1 MSNRL
6 APRALII
13 GGSLGGLLTATT
25 LRAIGWR
32 VDVFERSPH
41 ALDSRGGG
49 LVLQPDVLHAFAF
62 AGLRLPATLG
72 VESGDRIFLDRA
84 GNVVQRGWQPQTQTS
99 WNMLY
104 GVLRDAVPD
113 ECVHAGETLVR
124 VEQAGGQVR
133 AHFAGGRIETG
144 DVLVGADGA
153 RSTVRELMLPDQRP
167 AYAGYV
173 AWRGLVP
180 ESALGAADRALLDG
194 VFAFQHGIAH
204 MLLEYGVPGAD
215 GATAPGRRR
224 WNWVWFRRVA
234 EDMLPALLTD
244 RDGRA
249 HAFSLPPGALPDVPG
264 EALRADADA
273 MLAPPFR
280 ALVHATAEPFIQAIL
295 DLAVPRMVF
304 GRILLLG
311 DAAFVPRP
319 HTAGGAA
326 KAAANALA
334 LALALRKEDA
344 PLEQGLREWEVSQ
357 LRAGRTMTDWGRRM
371 GDQIMGLD
379 VGAEAVSQ

>member
-1 MSNRL
+1 MNDNL

-13 GGSLGGLLTATT
+13 GGSLGGLLAATT

-49 LVLQPDVLHAFAF
+49 LVLQPDVLHAFHF
-62 AGLRLPATLG
+62 AGLRLPDTLG
-72 VESGDRIFLDRA
+72 VESGDRIFLDPM

-104 GVLRDAVPD
+104 GVMRDAVPD

-124 VEQAGGQVR
+124 MEQAGGQVR
-133 AHFAGGRIETG
+133 AHFASGRVETG
-144 DVLVGADGA
+144 DLLVGADGA
-153 RSTVRELMLPDQRP
+153 RSTVRAQLLPDVHP
-167 AYAGYV
+167 SYAGYV

-180 ESALGAADRALLDG
+180 EEALDPRDRALLDG
-194 VFAFQHGIAH
+194 VFAFQHGAGH
-204 MLLEYGVPGAD
+204 MLLEYSVPGQD
-215 GATAPGRRR
+215 GDTAPGRRR
-224 WNWVWFRRVA
+224 WNWVWFRKVDEGR
-234 EDMLPALLTD
+234 LPALLTD
-244 RDGRA
+244 RDGKP
-249 HAFSLPPGALPDVPG
+249 HAFSLPPGALPDAP
-264 EALRADADA
+264 AALLRADADA

-280 ALVHATAEPFIQAIL
+280 ALVHRTAEPFIQAIL
-295 DLAVPRMVF
+295 DLAVPRMAF
-304 GRILLLG
+304 GRIVLLG

-334 LALALRKEDA
+334 LAQSLQRIDLPIEQRLRT
-344 PLEQGLREWEVSQ
+344 WEVLQ
-357 LRAGRTMTDWGRRM
+357 LRGGRTMTDWGRRM
-371 GDQIMGLD
+371 GNQIMGMD
-379 VGAEAVSQ
+379 GQEDS

>member
-1 MSNRL
+1 MSDKL

-62 AGLRLPATLG
+62 AGLRVPATLG
-72 VESGDRIFLDRA
+72 VASGDRIFLDRD
-84 GNVVQRGWQPQTQTS
+84 GNVVQRGRQPQTQTS

-133 AHFAGGRIETG
+133 AYFAGGRIETG
-144 DVLVGADGA
+144 DLLVGADGA
-153 RSTVRELMLPDQRP
+153 RSTTRELMLPDLRP

-180 ESALGAADRALLDG
+180 EGALGPAERALLDG

-215 GATAPGRRR
+215 GDTAPGRRR
-224 WNWVWFRRVA
+224 WNWVWYRRVA
-234 EDMLPALLTD
+234 EDKLPDLLTD
-244 RDGRA
+244 RSGRK
-249 HAFSLPPGALPDVPG
+249 HAFSLPPGALPDAPAQ
-264 EALRADADA
+264 ALRADADA

-280 ALVHATAEPFIQAIL
+280 ALVHATVEPFIQAIL

-334 LALALRKEDA
+334 LALALRQEDT
-344 PLEQGLREWEVSQ
+344 PLDQRLREWEVSQ
-357 LRAGRTMTDWGRRM
+357 LRAGRAMTDWGRRM

-379 VGAEAVSQ
+379 ATAEAALQ

>member
-32 VDVFERSPH
+32 VDVFERSPR

-144 DVLVGADGA
+144 DLLVGADGA
-153 RSTVRELMLPDQRP
+153 RSTVRELMLPDLRP

-180 ESALGAADRALLDG
+180 EGALGAADRALLDG

-234 EDMLPALLTD
+234 EDMLPAFLTD
-244 RDGRA
+244 RDGRT
-249 HAFSLPPGALPDVPG
+249 HPFSLPPGALPDAPG

-334 LALALRKEDA
+334 LALALRKDDA
-344 PLEQGLREWEVSQ
+344 PLDHRLQEWEQSQ

-379 VGAEAVSQ
+379 VAAEAVSE